1 MNVHKHMEVI
11 FVVALAVAGLG
22 SMAFDSMSEANAST
36 SRTVLRDVAAAPAAG
51 AVAVMCASKA
61 PRRA

>member
-22 SMAFDSMSEANAST
+22 SMAFDSMSEARATAST
-36 SRTVLRDVAAAPAAG
+36 PVIRDVAAAPAAG

-61 PRRA
+61 PRQA

>member
-1 MNVHKHMEVI
+1 MNIHKHMEAI

-22 SMAFDSMSEANAST
+22 SMAFDSMSEARASAHMP
-36 SRTVLRDVAAAPAAG
+36 VIRDVAVAPAAG
-51 AVAVMCASKA
+51 TAAVMCASKA